1 MYCTNC
7 GRKIKDGERYC
18 PYCGTKTFNEY
29 EFNQHRV
36 DYAISRRSI
45 PMCIILS
52 IVTFG
57 IYGLYWLYSL
67 ANDINTLTHQEQ
79 PSGFKVLV
87 LTIITLGF
95 YELYWLYKAGER
107 INEFQLERGI
117 ISDNYRS
124 LVYLILGIFGLNIVA
139 RALIQNDLN
148 KYAYDS

>member
-1 MYCTNC
+1 MYCTRC
-7 GRKIKDGERYC
+7 GQQIEEGARYC
-18 PYCGTKTFNEY
+18 PYCGEKIYKEEY
-29 EFNQHRV
+29 TYDQAPI
-36 DYAISRRSI
+36 YSRSI
-45 PMCIILS
+45 PIAIILS

-107 INEFQLERGI
+107 INEFQL
-117 ISDNYRS
+117 
-124 LVYLILGIFGLNIVA
+124 
-139 RALIQNDLN
+139 
-148 KYAYDS
+148 